1 MTTRTAVPCL
11 LAAWVAGC
19 QVLAPLPGVGGEG
32 AGPTGSDGGELG
44 GGELDGGGG
53 DGGGGDGGEDDG
65 GEGDGGEGEVSQ
77 GSEVTPPPASTG
89 PCGNA
94 ACSTH
99 CARSMDAC
107 ERTPQYPSVET
118 CCAACEAMP
127 SPEEYTACR
136 AVESG
141 DPAGCTGSGLLGPM
155 GRDGCTGRCE
165 AICTLY
171 TALCPD
177 TPAMTSLEGCMLLCL
192 TAEKPAV
199 FNACTHLR
207 NEGSFECRLQLI
219 YSALDETDG
228 EKRTRICRDIVQGRC
243 MKPKCEVD
251 DDD

>member
-19 QVLAPLPGVGGEG
+19 QVIAPLPDIGGEG
-32 AGPTGSDGGELG
+32 PGPAESDGGELG
-44 GGELDGGGG
+44 GGALDGGEG
-53 DGGGGDGGEDDG
+53 DG
-65 GEGDGGEGEVSQ
+65 GEGDGGEGEATQ
-77 GSEVTPPPASTG
+77 GSEVTPPAQGQPPPESTG
-89 PCGNA
+89 PCEDA

-99 CARSMDAC
+99 CAASMDAC
-107 ERTPQYPSVET
+107 ELTPQYPSVET

-136 AVESG
+136 AVSSG
-141 DPAGCTGSGLLGPM
+141 DPAACTASGLLGPM
-155 GRDGCTGRCE
+155 GRDGCVGRCE
-165 AICTLY
+165 AVCTLY

-177 TPAMTSLEGCMLLCL
+177 TLALTSLDGCMLLCL

-199 FNACTHLR
+199 FDACTHLR

-219 YSALDETDG
+219 YSAIDETDG
-228 EKRTRICRDIVQGRC
+228 EKRNRMCREIVEGRC
-243 MKPKCEVD
+243 KKPECEVD

>member
-19 QVLAPLPGVGGEG
+19 QVIAPLPGVGGEG
-32 AGPTGSDGGELG
+32 AGPTESDGGELG
-44 GGELDGGGG
+44 GGAL
-53 DGGGGDGGEDDG
+53 DGGEDDV

-77 GSEVTPPPASTG
+77 GSEVTPPPASAG
-89 PCGNA
+89 PCENA

-107 ERTPQYPSVET
+107 ELTPQYPSVET

-177 TPAMTSLEGCMLLCL
+177 TLAMTSLEGCMFLCL
-192 TAEKPAV
+192 TAPKPAV
-199 FNACTHLR
+199 FNACAPLR
-207 NEGSFECRLQLI
+207 SEGSFECRLQLI
-219 YSALDETDG
+219 YSALAETND
-228 EKRTRICRDIVQGRC
+228 EKRHQICRDIVQGRC
-243 MKPKCEVD
+243 KKPKCEAGD
-251 DDD
+251 HD